1 MPCSD
6 VKHTIF
12 NDLYRGIYSTI
23 TDPGAAAGLLKV
35 ANCSFND
42 VRRSVYLCGHQNAE
56 VIFNTIELNQIKN
69 DTAYGIYT
77 NGCTFYTIEEN
88 TITGPSPLPLLSY
101 GIIINNSVGA
111 NNEKDDNLVY
121 RNWLNNLQYGTVSMR
136 RNANSGNGGST
147 PHGLEFRCNQYNNV
161 SYAIAVFAPLPG
173 TQNATIK
180 HKQGDTNDPAAN
192 KFEISTAQWS
202 LWKSSI
208 PTPTYFHH
216 NVANYDPANPG
227 THVSN
232 FVLMNTNYTEVSCPS
247 HFDDGGGAGQ
257 KEAGLSSEQI
267 KSQIEAYELKA
278 DSLIGLIDGGNTAEL
293 IFKANDVTINSEQ
306 LKSDLLS
313 VGPFLSDTVLNA
325 SLTRS
330 NPMKNSDAKEVIMT
344 NSPVEDTVYK
354 VLEAEKPVVA
364 ANIAVVNAQE
374 GVSDRSNLI
383 AEAGNLYL
391 KSYVALRTLRDYYED
406 CDSVNSFYQYLLE
419 QEKNQYAICY
429 AFQLGDNGIAQA
441 MISQMDESDLKSW
454 YQFTLDKKTSGASLP
469 QVTTEELNWIKSI
482 ADEESI
488 SGLLALNL
496 LTLIEGD
503 LYYEDF
509 PVIDESDFS
518 DQKMQATY
526 QYPTLQNML
535 ASPNPAN
542 RNVFIQFSPEFESKG
557 AQLVLTD
564 AFGKEM
570 QSIIIND
577 DFSTLPISL
586 VGLPSGFYLL
596 QLKSDGILLVT
607 EKIIVE

>member
-1 MPCSD
+1 M
-6 VKHTIF
+6 
-12 NDLYRGIYSTI
+12 
-23 TDPGAAAGLLKV
+23 
-35 ANCSFND
+35 
-42 VRRSVYLCGHQNAE
+42 
-56 VIFNTIELNQIKN
+56 
-69 DTAYGIYT
+69 
-77 NGCTFYTIEEN
+77 
-88 TITGPSPLPLLSY
+88 
-101 GIIINNSVGA
+101 
-111 NNEKDDNLVY
+111 
-121 RNWLNNLQYGTVSMR
+121 
-136 RNANSGNGGST
+136 
-147 PHGLEFRCNQYNNV
+147 
-161 SYAIAVFAPLPG
+161 
-173 TQNATIK
+173 
-180 HKQGDTNDPAAN
+180 
-192 KFEISTAQWS
+192 
-202 LWKSSI
+202 
-208 PTPTYFHH
+208 
-216 NVANYDPANPG
+216 
-227 THVSN
+227 
-232 FVLMNTNYTEVSCPS
+232 
-247 HFDDGGGAGQ
+247 
-257 KEAGLSSEQI
+257 
-267 KSQIEAYELKA
+267 
-278 DSLIGLIDGGNTAEL
+278 

-383 AEAGNLYL
+383 ADAGNLYL

-406 CDSVNSFYQYLLE
+406 SDSVNSFYQYLLE

-454 YQFTLDKKTSGASLP
+454 YQFALDKKTSGASLT

-526 QYPTLQNML
+526 QHSTLQNMQ

-577 DFSTLPISL
+577 DFSTIPISL